1 MRLLQFYEYCVLLT
15 PLPFIESFLQTS
27 TVKNL
32 AFKRVSIISQRNRHH
47 KLILNDDVVTEQ
59 DTDDIYNQLGYVPTN
74 LVSVA
79 ARRGGG
85 INTPLVLKTY
95 PLNGGAK
102 RRKAKAQGDLT
113 PFPTLYWFCCNEV
126 GKAISELERRGFVGE
141 LEKRLC
147 NDPEMF
153 DKFIRSHDGYA
164 EERWNSLS
172 FDHQQY
178 ILKHD
183 GMVKIIKYSGIAG
196 SDYELFRTSKRPSIK
211 CLHSH
216 YAHYRGQM
224 GKHSLQG
231 NEIEDSEGGNIIDNI
246 NIVGLWVDELL
257 TQEFPDLIL

>member
-1 MRLLQFYEYCVLLT
+1 MTESYLQ
-15 PLPFIESFLQTS
+15 
-27 TVKNL
+27 
-32 AFKRVSIISQRNRHH
+32 AFKVNLVFKTRVRVSLRRNGRHN
-47 KLILNDDVVTEQ
+47 LILNDDVVTEK
-59 DTDDIYNQLGYVPTN
+59 DREDIYNQLGYVPTN
-74 LVSVA
+74 LMSVA

-102 RRKAKAQGDLT
+102 RRKAKAVGDLT

-153 DKFIRSHDGYA
+153 EKFIRSHDSYA

-178 ILKHD
+178 IFKHD
-183 GMVKIIKYSGIAG
+183 GMVKIIRYSGIAD
-196 SDYELFRTSKRPSIK
+196 SDYELFTTSKRPSIK

-224 GKHSLQG
+224 GNKHSSQLVE
-231 NEIEDSEGGNIIDNI
+231 NSEGANLIDDI